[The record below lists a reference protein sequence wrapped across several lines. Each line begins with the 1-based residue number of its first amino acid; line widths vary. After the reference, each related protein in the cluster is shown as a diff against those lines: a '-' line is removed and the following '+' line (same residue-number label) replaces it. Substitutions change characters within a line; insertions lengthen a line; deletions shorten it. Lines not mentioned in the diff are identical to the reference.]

1 MPGGANPPS
10 LLCSLLQSIVAYYN
24 KHAGKTREEAKLA
37 FLKIIFKWPT
47 FGSAFF
53 EVKVSALG
61 VLWQLLTKIRSPV
74 PQRGSRSEP
83 DWDNPDET
91 GKKCHTLHHKGQIH
105 LFIAALPLYTDRS
118 IVELQHI
125 SVIGAVPTA
134 VLLNTQEPFSVL
146 PRQRGTCG
154 FPRDVSLPT
163 NQIWTIHHGTRV
175 PSRTVEA
182 SAVRRRQGERK
193 KEGV

>member
-1 MPGGANPPS
+1 MQTALVPGTANLPS

-53 EVKVSALG
+53 EVKVPALG
-61 VLWQLLTKIRSPV
+61 VLWQLLTKIRRPV
-74 PQRGSRSEP
+74 PQRDSRSEP
-83 DWDNPDET
+83 EWDNPDET
-91 GKKCHTLHHKGQIH
+91 GKNVILLIGKVKIH
-105 LFIAALPLYTDRS
+105 LFIAAVPLYTDRS

-125 SVIGAVPTA
+125 SDLGAVPTA
-134 VLLNTQEPFSVL
+134 LLLNTQELFSVL

-154 FPRDVSLPT
+154 FPRDVPLPTT
-163 NQIWTIHHGTRV
+163 NQIQTIRHASTV
-175 PSRTVEA
+175 PSRTAEA
-182 SAVRRRQGERK
+182 SAVRRR
-193 KEGV
+193 